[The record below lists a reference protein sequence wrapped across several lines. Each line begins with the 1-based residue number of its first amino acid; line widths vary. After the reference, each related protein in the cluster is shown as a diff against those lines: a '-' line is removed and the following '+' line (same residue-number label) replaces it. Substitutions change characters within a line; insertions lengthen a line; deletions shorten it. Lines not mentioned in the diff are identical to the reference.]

1 MVQRNSQGLK
11 TMGRI
16 VHNSTCPRAVRGHI
30 YKVIIMTKIYF
41 KDGSREEFISSD
53 LFKAIN
59 EFREILREKL
69 GDDSERIFREILS
82 DTFDYTVSECSKC
95 IGEDLFYVVENPF
108 FE

>member
-11 TMGRI
+11 TTGRI
-16 VHNSTCPRAVRGHI
+16 VRDSTCPRAVRGHI

-41 KDGSREEFISSD
+41 KDSSHEFISSD
-53 LFKAIN
+53 LFKAVN
-59 EFREILREKL
+59 EFSEILREKL

>member
-1 MVQRNSQGLK
+1 MVQRNSHGLK

-41 KDGSREEFISSD
+41 KDGSREGFISSD

-59 EFREILREKL
+59 EFSEILREKL

-82 DTFDYTVSECSKC
+82 DTFDYTIDECLKYTNS
-95 IGEDLFYVVENPF
+95 DLYYYVENPF
-108 FE
+108 F